1 MKIVSLVLLTLYIT
15 LNFAFGQNP
24 IQIASDKFCNDPVFK
39 HASISFN
46 VIDLESGKVVASN
59 NPNNTLPAA
68 STAKLF
74 STATALEVLG
84 PNYRPETR
92 VYFDGQLDSLGTL
105 NGNIWIRGGGDPTL
119 GSKYFTKEENKRA
132 FLDQWVGMIK
142 KLGIKH
148 IKGAV
153 ISDAS
158 EFGYEGVPDGWNWSD
173 LGNYYGAG
181 TSGLTI
187 FDNLI
192 NFRFNTSSKVGGP
205 VNVNSIDPEIPN
217 LEFYNYITSST
228 RRGDNVYFYGGPY
241 SPIRYAQGTLPINRK
256 DFLVKAS
263 ISDPELLFAYELEKR
278 LEENDIQVL
287 GDYKSARTL
296 NISSSQ
302 TDYDQ
307 RELIITHQGEKLID
321 IINITNMKSINLF
334 AEHML
339 TLVAKQQRKLGST
352 SNGVAFM
359 DSYWSNKINTSGLH
373 MNDGSGLSRSN
384 AVSASNYTAL
394 LQYMHKSKNAE
405 LYKNSLPIAG
415 VSGTLRNVC
424 KGQSA
429 QNRLFAKSGTMSRI
443 KSYSG
448 YVDSSSGKKYAFALI
463 VNNQDCSS
471 SVLKQKMAILF
482 NKIATN

>member
-1 MKIVSLVLLTLYIT
+1 MKIVSIVLLTLYIA

-24 IQIASDKFCNDPVFK
+24 IQIVSDKFCNDPVFK

-46 VIDLESGKVVASN
+46 VIDLETGKTVASH
-59 NPNNTLPAA
+59 NPNITLPSA

-74 STATALEVLG
+74 STATALEILG
-84 PNYRPETR
+84 PNFQPETR
-92 VYFDGQLDSLGTL
+92 IYLDGQLDTLGVL

-119 GSKYFTKEENKRA
+119 GSKYFTKQENKRT
-132 FLDQWVGMIK
+132 FLDEWVKEIK
-142 KLGIKH
+142 SLGVKSVTGSI
-148 IKGAV
+148 IA
-153 ISDAS
+153 DAS

-192 NFRFNTSSKVGGP
+192 NFRFNTSSVTGEP
-205 VNVNSIDPEIPN
+205 VDVNSIEPEIPH

-241 SPIRYAQGTLPINRK
+241 SPIRYAQGTLPINRT

-263 ISDPELLFAYELEKR
+263 ISDPELLFAYELEKK
-278 LEENDIQVL
+278 LEEHNISVD
-287 GDYKSARTL
+287 GKYKSARMMH
-296 NISSSQ
+296 ISSSQ
-302 TDYDQ
+302 INYDS
-307 RELIITHQGEKLID
+307 RKLIITHKGQKLID

-339 TLVAKQQRKLGST
+339 TLVAASQSKIGSS
-352 SNGVAFM
+352 SNGVAVL
-359 DSYWSNKINTSGLH
+359 DSYWNKKINTSGLH

-384 AVSASNYTAL
+384 AVSASNYTSL
-394 LQYMHKSKNAE
+394 LHYMHKSKHAE
-405 LYKNSLPIAG
+405 LYKKSLPVAG
-415 VSGTLRNVC
+415 ISGTLRNVC

-448 YVDSSSGKKYAFALI
+448 YVDSSTGKKYAFALI
-463 VNNQDCSS
+463 VNNQSCSS
-471 SVLKQKMAILF
+471 SVLKQKMAVLF
-482 NKIATN
+482 NKMATN